1 MKPSCLPEKWSR
13 KQNLPNKLLDDKGVQ
28 KTDLCFVRMLRI
40 SEVVR
45 GASVDLNQRLTG
57 WVLTGAH
64 RGLVMGRGFRAVVGM
79 VLPHSYGDLS
89 FSLGILL
96 QGESPGMERLDFPDE
111 RASLWV
117 YVHFAGRHHHAAE
130 HRH

>member
-1 MKPSCLPEKWSR
+1 M
-13 KQNLPNKLLDDKGVQ
+13 Q
-28 KTDLCFVRMLRI
+28 KTDLWFVRMLRI

-57 WVLTGAH
+57 WVLCLT
-64 RGLVMGRGFRAVVGM
+64 VGRGFRAVVGM
-79 VLPHSYGDLS
+79 VLPHSYGDLGL
-89 FSLGILL
+89 SLGVLL

-111 RASLWV
+111 RASLWM
-117 YVHFAGRHHHAAE
+117 YIHFAGRHHHAAE